1 MTFQHWSVWFDAKL
15 YLVQRED
22 EARVS
27 KNLKKGKD
35 EEQRRQNYYHLCHFK
50 KVFELALFQ

>member
-22 EARVS
+22 EAHVS

-35 EEQRRQNYYHLCHFK
+35 VKNKGGRTTIISVISKMFLN
-50 KVFELALFQ
+50 